1 MRTYVACHPVQQV
14 WQWVY
19 NTFNSSV
26 TASVVVTMT
35 VTMAGQDS
43 PASTQAACKDAA
55 SKQ

>member
-55 SKQ
+55 SK